1 MEFLL
6 FLGRI
11 ERVAPKE
18 RQLLRPF
25 FFFISFCFFFSAWPC
40 AITISA
46 ASSALAKELLKG

>member
-11 ERVAPKE
+11 EKVAPQE

-25 FFFISFCFFFSAWPC
+25 FFFISY
-40 AITISA
+40 
-46 ASSALAKELLKG
+46 